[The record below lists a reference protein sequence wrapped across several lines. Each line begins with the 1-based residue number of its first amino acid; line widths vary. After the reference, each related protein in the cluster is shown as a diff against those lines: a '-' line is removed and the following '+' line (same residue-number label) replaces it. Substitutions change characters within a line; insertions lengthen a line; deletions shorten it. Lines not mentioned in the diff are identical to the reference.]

1 MVLLAPVQTPP
12 HGVRD
17 DDEEDLNKAFE
28 VQGFHQILSPPAN
41 CPPDSHRVYD
51 EQDFEG
57 EIAGEWRDKSCG
69 RIRLMRGF
77 TGFSAPLIRNH

>member
-1 MVLLAPVQTPP
+1 MVYVQTSA

-28 VQGFHQILSPPAN
+28 VQGFHQILNPPAN

-57 EIAGEWRDKSCG
+57 EISGETSV
-69 RIRLMRGF
+69 LN
-77 TGFSAPLIRNH
+77 L